1 MSRMVTLP
9 VIPGSRYARPGTTI
23 ASSLA
28 LQLSFLLG
36 SESMCNHDSDI
47 VDADGVG

>member
-1 MSRMVTLP
+1 MLGVLYCLT
-9 VIPGSRYARPGTTI
+9 
-23 ASSLA
+23 

-36 SESMCNHDSDI
+36 SESIGNHDSDI